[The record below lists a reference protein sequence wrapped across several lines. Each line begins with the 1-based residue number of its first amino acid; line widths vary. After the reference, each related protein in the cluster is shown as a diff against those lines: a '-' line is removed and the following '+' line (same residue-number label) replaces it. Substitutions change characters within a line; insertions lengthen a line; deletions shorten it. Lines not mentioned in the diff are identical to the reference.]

1 MMFVRTVFILL
12 LTVVPAFAQSGRT
25 PKKPQGPPAL
35 TNSEFFDP
43 SQSDRYS
50 VGEVKGNIAP
60 AKAILLPRPSFTE
73 FAQDMGADG
82 KVRVNI
88 VIAAD
93 GTVSAAEP
101 VSGDA
106 ALFETAKRAALDSRF
121 LPLPTE
127 TPGYLIYEFQVRK
140 ANWFVVGF
148 DLSSVVL
155 MHPGIIRVTIPQEWT
170 EEREVA
176 RQLCG
181 LYRTRVKQ
189 RMLPVL
195 RDFQERSDG
204 NGTKNEV
211 RATITLLPVDTEYA
225 RLAGELHSMVKQ
237 RLAPDASGLRLFEFG
252 TAMQEVAKSMRDP
265 SKMPYAYGLI
275 EPFIGDSLLPQE
287 ILLRLK
293 AMSDSQ
299 LKLTPA
305 SFMANLKE
313 IAASARRVD

>member
-1 MMFVRTVFILL
+1 MYFRVAILML
-12 LTVVPAFAQSGRT
+12 LTVATVFPQSNRT
-25 PKKPQGPPAL
+25 PKRPKGPPAL

-121 LPLPTE
+121 LPVATE
-127 TPGYLIYEFQVRK
+127 TPAYLIYDFRVRK

-148 DLSSVVL
+148 DLSSVVF

-181 LYRTRVKQ
+181 VYRTKVKQ
-189 RMLPVL
+189 RMVPVL

-204 NGTKNEV
+204 NGTKREV
-211 RATITLLPVDTEYA
+211 RATIMLIPVDTEYA

-252 TAMQEVAKSMRDP
+252 TAVQEAAKSMRDP
-265 SKMPYAYGLI
+265 AKMPYAYGLI
-275 EPFIGDSLLPQE
+275 EPFIDDPLLPQE

-305 SFMANLKE
+305 SFLANLKE
-313 IAASARRVD
+313 IAASARRDD